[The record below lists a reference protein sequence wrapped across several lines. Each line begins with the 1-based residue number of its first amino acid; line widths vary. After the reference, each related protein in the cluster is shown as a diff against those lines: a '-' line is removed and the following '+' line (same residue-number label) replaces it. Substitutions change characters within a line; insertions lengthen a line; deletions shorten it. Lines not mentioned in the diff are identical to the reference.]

1 MSAPRDPLAAGYAA
15 CETETAR
22 AARNFALGIRLLPPD
37 RRRALSAVYWFSRRA
52 DDAADADADAAQ
64 RASRLAAV
72 RSELD
77 RALAGGGHTG
87 PGAGDPDSPAG
98 AGDPRWAAV
107 ADAARRYDVPA
118 HLFHELL
125 DGVARD
131 LEPARFPDWPALRA
145 YCHGVAGVVGL
156 IALRVFGGPP
166 EAEGDAAD
174 LGYALQLTN
183 ILRDLRE
190 DAARGR
196 WYLPLDET
204 TRFGV
209 DPGGVA
215 EGRAGPGYEALMALE
230 VERARG
236 LYAAA
241 PRLVRSLPRASRAC
255 PAALAG
261 VYRGILERIA
271 ERPRAALAGEVTLP
285 RALLLA
291 RGLLPAARAVAVP

>member
-1 MSAPRDPLAAGYAA
+1 MSAPSGAVAAGYAA
-15 CETETAR
+15 CEAETAR

-52 DDAADADADAAQ
+52 DDAVDADGDVAE
-64 RASRLAAV
+64 RRSRLEDV
-72 RSELD
+72 RAELQ
-77 RALAGGGHTG
+77 RALAG
-87 PGAGDPDSPAG
+87 ADD
-98 AGDPRWAAV
+98 DPRWLAF
-107 ADAARRYDVPA
+107 ADATARYRVPA
-118 HLFHELL
+118 GLYHELV

-131 LEPARFPDWPALRA
+131 LEPVRFPDWPALRG

-156 IALRVFGGPP
+156 IALRIFAGADTGPGGARVTPG
-166 EAEGDAAD
+166 AERDAAE

-196 WYLPLDET
+196 WYLPLDESE
-204 TRFGV
+204 RFGV
-209 DPGGVA
+209 APEEVA
-215 EGRAGPGYEALMALE
+215 AGRAGPGFDALAALQ

-241 PRLVRSLPRASRAC
+241 PRLLRRLPRSSRPC

-261 VYRGILERIA
+261 VYRGILERVAADPRSTLRGRISVPGP
-271 ERPRAALAGEVTLP
+271 ERV
-285 RALLLA
+285 A
-291 RGLLPAARAVAVP
+291 RGLAAAARALA